1 MAVISSHAPFI
12 VVPRVATTKTSG
24 ISVQAGVS
32 CSNYKYGNGISNL
45 LKYFL
50 IYLANQI
57 NRINMTRMDNYK
69 FKLFKIL
76 RCCATVT
83 VDIRYTNSIN
93 CAVFVIYQFKN
104 VNEVWERS
112 SH

>member
-1 MAVISSHAPFI
+1 M
-12 VVPRVATTKTSG
+12 
-24 ISVQAGVS
+24 S
-32 CSNYKYGNGISNL
+32 CSNYKYGSGISNL

-57 NRINMTRMDNYK
+57 NRINMTSMDNYK

-83 VDIRYTNSIN
+83 VDIRYTNSLN

>member
-1 MAVISSHAPFI
+1 M
-12 VVPRVATTKTSG
+12 TS
-24 ISVQAGVS
+24 
-32 CSNYKYGNGISNL
+32 
-45 LKYFL
+45 
-50 IYLANQI
+50 
-57 NRINMTRMDNYK
+57 MDNYK

-83 VDIRYTNSIN
+83 VDIRYTNSLN

-104 VNEVWERS
+104 VNEVWEPS

>member
-1 MAVISSHAPFI
+1 
-12 VVPRVATTKTSG
+12 
-24 ISVQAGVS
+24 
-32 CSNYKYGNGISNL
+32 
-45 LKYFL
+45 
-50 IYLANQI
+50 
-57 NRINMTRMDNYK
+57 MTRIDNYK

-83 VDIRYTNSIN
+83 VDIRYINSLN